1 MSTDINILLKSL
13 ETQRETG
20 DRQGE
25 GTTLNNISN
34 IYQAQGDYDTA
45 LDYLHK
51 SLEIQREIEDKVG
64 MCATLFNMGHIHLNK
79 EDEQQAVAYWVG
91 VYAIAKGINDAEA
104 LSALEDLAKEL
115 GCKGLTI
122 WESLA
127 QQVSE

>member
-20 DRQGE
+20 DKQGE
-25 GTTLNNISN
+25 GSTLNNISN

-51 SLEIQREIEDKVG
+51 SLDIQREIGDKVG
-64 MCATLFNMGHIHLNK
+64 MCATLFNMGHIYLNK
-79 EDEQQAVAYWVG
+79 GDEQQAIAYWVG
-91 VYAIAKGINDAEA
+91 VYAIAKGINDAAA
-104 LSALEDLAKEL
+104 LSALEDLAKDL
-115 GCKGLTI
+115 GGEGLAF

-127 QQVSE
+127 LQLSE